1 MVTSEEARAVRDA
14 KLHTLHEQLAGAVE
28 SLVSGED
35 WKQALEFAARFRAR
49 SFNNTLLIFAQH
61 QAAFEAGRVPEPV
74 PTFVAGFKQWQTL
87 GRQVEKGQSGYMI
100 LAPVSGR
107 FASFT
112 PKVAES
118 WRRLGRFEKPKP
130 GETVRSRMV
139 GVRPAYVWDVSQTD
153 GGPIP
158 TPPSPRLLEGE
169 APDGLREGVARQIEA
184 EGFTVVWVPHEGMIH
199 GANGLTDFG
208 ARTVAVRENMPEAAQ
223 VKTLVH
229 ELAHVLLHG
238 PENPDA
244 SGHRGISEVE
254 ADSVALMVAASHG
267 MDTSDYTIPY
277 VSGWAATV
285 PEKSPVEVVQ
295 ATGERVRKTS
305 AAILDQLPTVQISN
319 GEPPG
324 LTRDTL
330 VKQHTVRAA
339 QPDVDPLVEEPLRT
353 VSASVRSM

>member
-1 MVTSEEARAVRDA
+1 MATSEEQRAARDA
-14 KLHTLHEQLAGAVE
+14 KLDALHEQLTGTVE

-49 SFNNTLLIFAQH
+49 SFNNTLLIFVQH

-74 PTFVAGFKQWQTL
+74 PTYVAGFKQWKAL

-100 LAPVSGR
+100 LAPVTGR
-107 FASFT
+107 FATFT

-139 GVRPAYVWDVSQTD
+139 GVRPAYVWDVSQTTGD
-153 GGPIP
+153 PIP
-158 TPPSPRLLEGE
+158 TAPSPRLLEGE
-169 APDGLREGVARQIEA
+169 APDGLWEGIAAQVEA
-184 EGFTVVWVPHEGMIH
+184 QGFTVMRVPHEGMIQ

-208 ARTVAVRENMPEAAQ
+208 AKTVAVRENMPEAAQ

-238 PENPDA
+238 PDNPDA
-244 SGHRGISEVE
+244 TGHRGIGEVE
-254 ADSVALMVAASHG
+254 ADSVALMVAAAHG
-267 MDTSDYTIPY
+267 MDTSVYTVPY

-285 PEKSPVEVVQ
+285 PEKTPVEVVQ
-295 ATGERVRKTS
+295 ATGERVRKTA
-305 AAILDQLPTVQISN
+305 AAILDQLPTVQI
-319 GEPPG
+319 GTGDPPG
-324 LTRDTL
+324 LTRDTPA
-330 VKQHTVRAA
+330 KTRTEPTVEPAA
-339 QPDVDPLVEEPLRT
+339 ADALSEPRRT
-353 VSASVRSM
+353 MASPVRSL